1 MIKTSM
7 LSCRCLHSRQT
18 KLNKYDSRSTGLI
31 LIEADYGF
39 SSPPVLYNSSVTSV
53 CGLCTSTMAANV
65 EDVIMLLGD
74 SLTQGGWEPHGIAQR
89 LAYAYNRKLD
99 IINRGMSGYNTD
111 WIIPVFEQ
119 CFATQHEQQ
128 HVPKVRILTIW
139 LGANDAALPGSDQHV
154 PLPTYAAN
162 LSKMIHMVTDTTS
175 KWYSPDTRIVLFTP
189 PPVNTYQWRIEQRSW
204 DPPQELDRN
213 FEVTRTYAE
222 KVKEV
227 GAKEG
232 VSVVDLWTRIW
243 DACGHV
249 EEQLSEYLWDGL
261 HLNEQGYAIVFEEFI
276 RTISENYPEL
286 HYDRL
291 QNVFIHFE
299 QVNLENPRST
309 LGKRSIFC
317 AR

>member
-119 CFATQHEQQ
+119 VHPPPRSSQVPFNSHADRTQ
-128 HVPKVRILTIW
+128 VLR
-139 LGANDAALPGSDQHV
+139 DAARAAARPESAHPHHLARRKRRRAPRLGPARPPAHVCCEPVQDDTHSDRHHLEMVLARYPYCPVHPAAREHLPMAH
-154 PLPTYAAN
+154 
-162 LSKMIHMVTDTTS
+162 
-175 KWYSPDTRIVLFTP
+175 
-189 PPVNTYQWRIEQRSW
+189 
-204 DPPQELDRN
+204 
-213 FEVTRTYAE
+213 
-222 KVKEV
+222 
-227 GAKEG
+227 
-232 VSVVDLWTRIW
+232 
-243 DACGHV
+243 
-249 EEQLSEYLWDGL
+249 
-261 HLNEQGYAIVFEEFI
+261 
-276 RTISENYPEL
+276 
-286 HYDRL
+286 
-291 QNVFIHFE
+291 
-299 QVNLENPRST
+299 
-309 LGKRSIFC
+309 
-317 AR
+317 